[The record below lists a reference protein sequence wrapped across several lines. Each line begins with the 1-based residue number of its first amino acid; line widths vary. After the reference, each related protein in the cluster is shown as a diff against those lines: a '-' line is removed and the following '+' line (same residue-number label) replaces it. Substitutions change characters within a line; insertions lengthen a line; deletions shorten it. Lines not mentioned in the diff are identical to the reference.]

1 MNTTSPFANM
11 TKWPPP
17 FYGHMR
23 RIFVRGWMRSVQFHM
38 HYDGLQVNC
47 RNGIDGRQYEEGVED
62 RGVAASSKENT
73 TFPILYGKKKSK

>member
-1 MNTTSPFANM
+1 MNTTSPLANM

-23 RIFVRGWMRSVQFHM
+23 RISVRGRMRSVQFYM

-47 RNGIDGRQYEEGVED
+47 RNEIEGHEVEEVEEVGGVT
-62 RGVAASSKENT
+62 ASSKKNS
-73 TFPILYGKKKSK
+73 TFPILYEQKKK